1 MSDKVF
7 SQAKIT
13 QCVQMLD
20 QLAVSGLGTQAF
32 AQAKGLSYTQ
42 LRAWQNHEA
51 RWRARLAGEAPPD
64 KPVKSAGRT
73 NGFLQVHSAHAGN
86 PAVAPQHQGDAHSIR
101 IECTHGARS
110 ATVYWP
116 SSHSAQCAQWLTAYL
131 E

>member
-7 SQAKIT
+7 SQAKIA

-51 RWRARLAGEAPPD
+51 RWRARLAGVVSNLSQPSCPLA
-64 KPVKSAGRT
+64 
-73 NGFLQVHSAHAGN
+73 LHA
-86 PAVAPQHQGDAHSIR
+86 D
-101 IECTHGARS
+101 
-110 ATVYWP
+110 
-116 SSHSAQCAQWLTAYL
+116 TAKITI
-131 E
+131 